1 MSAFGL
7 REMSAGFDS
16 RAPRSCVSDV
26 DYGGLACLKGAPRCA
41 RSFNHEGHE
50 EHEGFRDS
58 LRDLRDLRGYASF
71 ASRLSVEAFV
81 ARRRGVAAL
90 AASAKELAHVL
101 DEQLRLFHRRK
112 MSA

>member
-58 LRDLRDLRGYASF
+58 LRDLRGYASF
-71 ASRLSVEAFV
+71 APRLSVVAFV
-81 ARRRGVAAL
+81 ARRRGVAVL
-90 AASAKELAHVL
+90 AASAKEIAHVL

-112 MSA
+112 M